1 MRSIKVS
8 ELKDNLD
15 QFLSEVQ
22 QGEELEIRH
31 RNKPIAKLVPLLSAD
46 DDDLREARL
55 EAAGKLR
62 RRKRPLPDSFFAKPA
77 PEVALEKA
85 VAAVLAERDE
95 D

>member
-1 MRSIKVS
+1 MTGAVKKIMRSIKVF

-15 QFLSEVQ
+15 QFLSKVQ
-22 QGEELEIRH
+22 QGEDLEIRY

-62 RRKRPLPDSFFAKPA
+62 RRKRSLPALFLPSLLPKWRWRKP
-77 PEVALEKA
+77 
-85 VAAVLAERDE
+85 
-95 D
+95 